1 MICAAM
7 NLYNLL
13 LILYQVIVCFFH
25 VVLQVILLWKLI
37 SPSLKIR
44 YYTGTHTCTLYMHSP
59 KICHRQRV
67 LRGGC
72 SPLLLCS
79 SEVVQLHWE
88 RMPNQIYY
96 WQSSA
101 WGAKKKQIKNIF
113 EIEPES
119 LDSVQSDTMH
129 QNYVHVNA
137 RIIFRLNSRL
147 QWVL

>member
-1 MICAAM
+1 MICAAT
-7 NLYNLL
+7 NLYNLS
-13 LILYQVIVCFFH
+13 LILYQVIVFFFFTCS
-25 VVLQVILLWKLI
+25 VARLLWKLI
-37 SPSLKIR
+37 SPSLKIQ

-67 LRGGC
+67 LQGEC
-72 SPLLLCS
+72 SRLLLCS

-101 WGAKKKQIKNIF
+101 WEAKKKQIKNIF
-113 EIEPES
+113 EIESES

-129 QNYVHVNA
+129 YNYVHVNA
-137 RIIFRLNSRL
+137 RIIFRPNSRL